1 MFITTNCQSS
11 PFSEINQW
19 YRMYLTAHERLQ
31 VAGVSQVGEQIY
43 AIINPQLKLVMEYGG
58 DKQRENLPTTSEVAA
73 IIPDEDDPSH
83 RDIVVERREHQ
94 DTHPSLSSYRS

>member
-1 MFITTNCQSS
+1 
-11 PFSEINQW
+11 
-19 YRMYLTAHERLQ
+19 MYLTAHERLQ

-58 DKQRENLPTTSEVAA
+58 DKQRENLPTTSEVTAT
-73 IIPDEDDPSH
+73 IPDEDDDPSH
-83 RDIVVERREHQ
+83 RDIVAAHREHQ